1 MLNLSLQHLVEAEL
15 ILHSYC
21 EIIHLRAHVLQ
32 KLTSGMNPLAKI
44 FVDFQTISDNIFE
57 RGLIPLEIL
66 PITTLLAVI
75 EGEIGLIP
83 SVIEVLIWMKTI
95 LEFPIKLMS

>member
-1 MLNLSLQHLVEAEL
+1 M
-15 ILHSYC
+15 
-21 EIIHLRAHVLQ
+21 
-32 KLTSGMNPLAKI
+32 
-44 FVDFQTISDNIFE
+44 ISDNIFE

>member
-1 MLNLSLQHLVEAEL
+1 
-15 ILHSYC
+15 
-21 EIIHLRAHVLQ
+21 
-32 KLTSGMNPLAKI
+32 MNPLAKI